1 MSYKCD
7 KCDQTYESNSGLWKH
22 NKKNHNVCKK
32 IVTLECQ
39 FCNKTLSDRICK
51 WRHEK
56 VCKSKSRNEMNETI
70 LRLTEE
76 IRELKKNIGMKTVYN
91 FSGPVNNG
99 PININNNNQVIYN
112 IGEENINKLTKSE
125 IKTIKNEKIN
135 GMISLIEHLNFNER
149 LPQYHNFYIS
159 ALNGK
164 YVNTLDG
171 KTNSFNKQS
180 KTEFFDK
187 VLIHNFEKLKTLYS
201 DSNNTI
207 NNPKIKEMFDSLTN
221 LVFVSENGKKDFF
234 KELNML
240 SYNKRNLIIN
250 TWKSLVN
257 DFNEEFRNTIR
268 EINDAFDEY
277 YDEEYIDN
285 YGLDDCVID
294 FIESD
299 SDDNYV
305 NNLTN
310 LIKKRKS

>member
-1 MSYKCD
+1 MHQLKLNLLFS
-7 KCDQTYESNSGLWKH
+7 
-22 NKKNHNVCKK
+22 
-32 IVTLECQ
+32 
-39 FCNKTLSDRICK
+39 
-51 WRHEK
+51 
-56 VCKSKSRNEMNETI
+56 
-70 LRLTEE
+70 LRVNYL
-76 IRELKKNIGMKTVYN
+76 LKEV
-91 FSGPVNNG
+91 
-99 PININNNNQVIYN
+99 
-112 IGEENINKLTKSE
+112 
-125 IKTIKNEKIN
+125 
-135 GMISLIEHLNFNER
+135 
-149 LPQYHNFYIS
+149 FYIS